1 MGRSPV
7 SLRDAL
13 AAMDTPLKH
22 TLAVNLMAGWLKAP
36 EGGRR
41 LTTASLLEAV
51 EMSAAALG
59 SAATCA
65 RAQRTGFSR
74 LFSQLGNF
82 SRMTQRSMADSL
94 DSITG
99 VLCGGEIAE
108 DAGVPSV
115 CLGLRRGTWPTA
127 VRLESAAMLSS
138 GTLLLQKYGYKEI
151 RKIGEGA
158 FGQAILVEDESGS
171 KLVCKMVDVSQA
183 SPKEVQDARKE
194 AQLLAA
200 FKHPFIVDYRTNF
213 LESGYLCIL
222 MCFCEGG
229 DLATQI
235 NLARD
240 ARRRLPE
247 PQILRWMTQALL
259 ALKYIHDKHV
269 LHRAGGSAT
278 LMRQSM
284 TSAYCLW
291 PYYLSPEVCQEKP
304 YAWPADIW
312 AMGIILY
319 ELCALKLPFDGGSN
333 MVILVQS
340 ILRGTAPPLP
350 EEYSEFTRTLCS
362 EMLSKAPA
370 RRPTAGAILGRPPMH
385 RIVQSFFDEA
395 KAKVARDEAT
405 PSEPLEVGP
414 PAVVAPPPQPA
425 GQAAQ
430 KAPLPCV
437 TQLLDEMLGESD
449 STEASQPPPPRLEE
463 AVGIAGAVSLEDEC
477 TELLAELGL
486 VEEDK
491 TGSLTQAELDLLNG
505 SMQLQPQ
512 IRSRCNMRPERSGG
526 RSLESEGAGRGGKS
540 KASLLAPMA
549 TPCRLSR
556 CGLGGSASGSKEFAQ
571 LWSKQLP
578 WPHASAGVGVAS
590 STLVCVRRWRI
601 RKAES
606 GENPHFWLSTVATTR

>member
-1 MGRSPV
+1 
-7 SLRDAL
+7 
-13 AAMDTPLKH
+13 
-22 TLAVNLMAGWLKAP
+22 
-36 EGGRR
+36 
-41 LTTASLLEAV
+41 
-51 EMSAAALG
+51 
-59 SAATCA
+59 
-65 RAQRTGFSR
+65 
-74 LFSQLGNF
+74 
-82 SRMTQRSMADSL
+82 
-94 DSITG
+94 
-99 VLCGGEIAE
+99 
-108 DAGVPSV
+108 
-115 CLGLRRGTWPTA
+115 
-127 VRLESAAMLSS
+127 MLSS

-269 LHRAGGSAT
+269 LHRDLKSGNFFLSKAGNLKMGDFGIAKVLNCT
-278 LMRQSM
+278 QAVAR
-284 TSAYCLW
+284 TAIGT

-385 RIVQSFFDEA
+385 RIVQGFFDEA

-405 PSEPLEVGP
+405 PSEPVEVGP

-505 SMQLQPQ
+505 SM
-512 IRSRCNMRPERSGG
+512 
-526 RSLESEGAGRGGKS
+526 
-540 KASLLAPMA
+540 
-549 TPCRLSR
+549 
-556 CGLGGSASGSKEFAQ
+556 
-571 LWSKQLP
+571 
-578 WPHASAGVGVAS
+578 
-590 STLVCVRRWRI
+590 
-601 RKAES
+601 
-606 GENPHFWLSTVATTR
+606 